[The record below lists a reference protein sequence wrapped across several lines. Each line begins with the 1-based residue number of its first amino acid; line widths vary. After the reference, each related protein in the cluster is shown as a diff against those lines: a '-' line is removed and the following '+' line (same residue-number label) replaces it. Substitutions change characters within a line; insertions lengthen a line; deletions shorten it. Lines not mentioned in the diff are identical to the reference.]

1 MLNTRKVKS
10 TLRDQRSRLII
21 KKRSFN
27 KKSITHIMTLMMISQ
42 LLLRYKRPRLKSTK
56 STRSPNNTVKD
67 LSITIT
73 KRQNQLIHI
82 TSKVCMSLYT
92 MPQAS
97 TTKRK
102 AKVFMTNLF
111 TINLFTTNQFIMKQ
125 TSQHLKDLKSPQE
138 LILMLIQ
145 KAQSTTK
152 LNIMKQLMK
161 MIISIMNRIT
171 HTTSQFIRS
180 SLMSKLIVIMQQL
193 IKILTMSITRQS
205 LIMSLSMIKLSI
217 RPQLIIMKLT
227 LRILYTATPLATEML
242 ISMLTMFLRTRQ
254 IMSIIM
260 RLLMS
265 QSRLRSLQDKLF
277 TLNKRKRRNRL

>member
-10 TLRDQRSRLII
+10 TLRDQRSRFII

-42 LLLRYKRPRLKSTK
+42 LLLRYKRPRLKSMK
-56 STRSPNNTVKD
+56 STRFPNSTVKD

-82 TSKVCMSLYT
+82 TSKVYMSLYT
-92 MPQAS
+92 MLQVS

-102 AKVFMTNLF
+102 AKAFMTNLF

-138 LILMLIQ
+138 LIPMLIQ
-145 KAQSTTK
+145 KAQFTMK

-180 SLMSKLIVIMQQL
+180 SLMLKLIMIMQQL
-193 IKILTMSITRQS
+193 INILIMSITRQS
-205 LIMSLSMIKLSI
+205 LIMSLSMIMPSI
-217 RPQLIIMKLT
+217 RHQLIIMKLT
-227 LRILYTATPLATEML
+227 LRILCTATLQATEML
-242 ISMLTMFLRTRQ
+242 ISMLTMFLRIRQ

-277 TLNKRKRRNRL
+277 TLSKRKRRNRL